1 MTKSLAL
8 FALIAGLTT
17 SVSAQQP
24 RANAAPPPPTDL
36 KPILAKFDLKDGDTV
51 VFLGDSITHQCLYT
65 QYVEDFF
72 YTRYPKLR
80 LRFHN
85 AGVGGDRAADA
96 LARFEEDVAAFKPK
110 YVSILLGMNDGRYTT
125 FNHEI
130 FAAYERDMT
139 TLLDRLAGIS
149 AVAAPMTPT
158 MFDSR
163 AVLLNPGKPRQEM
176 REKYYNAVLAF
187 YGSWLREQAHDR
199 GLGFVDMYSPLN
211 NLTMTERKQNP
222 AFTLIKDAVHPDAP
236 GQVVMATAWLD
247 GLVTKTMVST
257 ITIASQPGGARKAT
271 ATNGRISDFQDGDS
285 LRFTFA
291 ANALPWVLPAEA
303 AEGFKLTR
311 AGHRYSNE
319 KFTVAGLKPGKYE
332 LKIDGQPVG
341 AWTDAQ
347 LGRGVELQENEKTP
361 QYQQALKVA
370 ELNKE
375 RNDQAMRPL
384 RNLWRDLKVKRN
396 EINLLTLAKKAE
408 ALAAKKPAF
417 EQWLATDFPNGVA
430 KFKALVKDYE
440 DRIYV
445 ANQPAPRKYELTR
458 LP

>member
-1 MTKSLAL
+1 MKKTAFLLLSLACL
-8 FALIAGLTT
+8 AAG
-17 SVSAQQP
+17 VCAQQP
-24 RANAAPPPPTDL
+24 KTVAAPTPGDF
-36 KPILAKFDLKDGDTV
+36 KPILAKLDLQDGDTV

-65 QYVEDFF
+65 QYVEDYF

-110 YVSILLGMNDGRYTT
+110 YVTLLLGMNDGRYTN
-125 FNHEI
+125 FNHDI
-130 FAAYERDMT
+130 FATYEKDMT
-139 TLLDRLAGIS
+139 TLLDRIAGIG
-149 AVAAPMTPT
+149 AMAAPMTPT

-163 AVLLNPGKPRQEM
+163 AVFLNPNRPRQAM
-176 REKYYNAVLAF
+176 RDKYYNAVLGF
-187 YGSWLREQAHDR
+187 YGSWLREQAHER

-211 NLTMTERKQNP
+211 NLTMAERKQNP

-247 GLVTKTMVST
+247 GLVAKSSVSA
-257 ITIASQPGGARKAT
+257 ITIVPQPDGKRRIT
-271 ATNGRISDFQDGDS
+271 AANGKISDFEDGDTI
-285 LRFTFA
+285 RFTFT

-375 RNDQAMRPL
+375 KNDQAMRPL
-384 RNLWRDLKVKRN
+384 RNLWRDLKVKRG
-396 EINLLTLAKKAE
+396 EVNLLTLAKKTE

-417 EQWLATDFPNGVA
+417 EQWLANDFPAGVA

-440 DRIYV
+440 DRIYA

-458 LP
+458 VP